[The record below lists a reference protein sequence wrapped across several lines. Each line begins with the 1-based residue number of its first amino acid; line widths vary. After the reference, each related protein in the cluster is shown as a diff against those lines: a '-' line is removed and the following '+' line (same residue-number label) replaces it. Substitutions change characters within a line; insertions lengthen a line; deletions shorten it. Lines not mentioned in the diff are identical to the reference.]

1 MRPGVAAGTQCS
13 TTCAGADHRAPAD
26 RWTDDAVRAVADLR
40 SSAASVGGGAPGWHS
55 AGGGP
60 AHPQPYIHKG
70 NSTGRAPLHVHT
82 ALAAEHCPP
91 QQRERSVC
99 DAHYSKA
106 ACFCRW
112 DFEGSPSAIEHPAL
126 WWDQT

>member
-1 MRPGVAAGTQCS
+1 MSNVYRCS
-13 TTCAGADHRAPAD
+13 SD

-40 SSAASVGGGAPGWHS
+40 SSAASVGGWAPGRYP

-91 QQRERSVC
+91 QQLVWFTLQGLIYTEPSRTRPAENIVR
-99 DAHYSKA
+99 DAAMKECTKLVTIS
-106 ACFCRW
+106 
-112 DFEGSPSAIEHPAL
+112 
-126 WWDQT
+126 